1 MSKLLY
7 ANFFR
12 LWRNRLFQVG
22 LGFMFFA
29 GGFLVYQQYRQL
41 VGYGTNVKLDS
52 TMFGY
57 TIMIGVISSIFC
69 SLFVSTDY
77 NDGTI
82 RNKVIAGS
90 RRAEIYIANLIVNIV
105 ASFLLCFSYILANI
119 VIGIPLIGTLETP
132 LSKALLILAGSLLTV
147 IACCSVFTMISL
159 LIQSKAIAP
168 VVCIV
173 VMFLSI
179 AFFNEVQRILDQPE
193 FWYDGTV
200 NTAYVDGT
208 EREVLEFLYNAIPA
222 GQEMQYSRRS
232 TENIGEMAA
241 YAAGLTVIT
250 TGIGAFFFN
259 RKDIR

>member
-12 LWRNRLFQVG
+12 LWRNRLFQIG

-41 VGYGTNVKLDS
+41 VGYGINVKLDS

-119 VIGIPLIGTLETP
+119 VIGVPLIGTLETP
-132 LSKALLILAGSLLTV
+132 LPKALLILAGSLLTV
-147 IACCSVFTMISL
+147 VAFCAVFTMISL

-173 VMFLSI
+173 AMFLSI
-179 AFFNEVQRILDQPE
+179 AFLNEVQRILDQPE

-250 TGIGAFFFN
+250 TGIAAFFFN
-259 RKDIR
+259 RKDIG

>member
-12 LWRNRLFQVG
+12 LWRNRLFQIG

-29 GGFLVYQQYRQL
+29 GGFLVFQQYRQL

-69 SLFVSTDY
+69 SLFVSTD
-77 NDGTI
+77 
-82 RNKVIAGS
+82 
-90 RRAEIYIANLIVNIV
+90 
-105 ASFLLCFSYILANI
+105 
-119 VIGIPLIGTLETP
+119 
-132 LSKALLILAGSLLTV
+132 
-147 IACCSVFTMISL
+147 
-159 LIQSKAIAP
+159 
-168 VVCIV
+168 
-173 VMFLSI
+173 
-179 AFFNEVQRILDQPE
+179 
-193 FWYDGTV
+193 
-200 NTAYVDGT
+200 YVDGT

>member
-1 MSKLLY
+1 MLAMDVWCFSKSTIRVDLEKHQTRLHYWGNSLCNFEESPLQLWGILLY
-7 ANFFR
+7 N
-12 LWRNRLFQVG
+12 
-22 LGFMFFA
+22 
-29 GGFLVYQQYRQL
+29 
-41 VGYGTNVKLDS
+41 KH
-52 TMFGY
+52 
-57 TIMIGVISSIFC
+57 SSIFC

-119 VIGIPLIGTLETP
+119 VIGVPLIGTLETP
-132 LSKALLILAGSLLTV
+132 LPKALLILAGSLLTV
-147 IACCSVFTMISL
+147 VAFCAVFTMISL

-173 VMFLSI
+173 AMFLSI
-179 AFFNEVQRILDQPE
+179 AFLNEVQRILDQPE

>member
-12 LWRNRLFQVG
+12 LWRNRLFQIG

-29 GGFLVYQQYRQL
+29 GSFLVFQQYRQL

-90 RRAEIYIANLIVNIV
+90 RRAEICIANLIVNIV

-119 VIGIPLIGTLETP
+119 VIGVPLIGTLETP
-132 LSKALLILAGSLLTV
+132 LPKVLLILAGSLLTV
-147 IACCSVFTMISL
+147 IAFCSVFTMISL

-173 VMFLSI
+173 AMFLSI
-179 AFFNEVQRILDQPE
+179 AFLNEVQRILDQPE

-232 TENIGEMAA
+232 TENIREMAT